1 MRMKSTC
8 NAIIMGALIAVLL
21 PALAVAEEH
30 PIQLALFNPLQI
42 FPEEDHVSVFR
53 FNLIYGRNAS
63 ITGIDLGLV
72 NHTTSGLSRG
82 IQWGFVSWNDAEFTG
97 WQYSAANVTK
107 GQFKGLQLGVVNYAA
122 AVRGLQVGI
131 FNYTETA
138 YGLQIGFVNVIKDGG
153 DVLPVMPLV
162 NWSF

>member
-1 MRMKSTC
+1 MKSKLSR
-8 NAIIMGALIAVLL
+8 ALACVLLVLTL
-21 PALAVAEEH
+21 PALLLAAER
-30 PIQLALFNPLQI
+30 PVQLALFNPLQI

-72 NHTTSGLSRG
+72 NHTTSGLSKG
-82 IQWGFVSWNDAEFTG
+82 IQWGLVSWNDAAFTG
-97 WQYSAANVTK
+97 WQYNTVNVTK
-107 GQFKGLQLGVVNYAA
+107 GQFKGLQLGLVNYTT
-122 AVRGLQVGI
+122 AVRGLQVG
-131 FNYTETA
+131 FVNYTETA
-138 YGLQIGFVNVIKDGG
+138 YGIQIGLVNVIKDGG